1 MSGTKRQRKQREGHV
16 VLNKKGPEEVVVGS
30 GQGENRLEMC
40 LETTGS
46 RGDNLGEKR
55 KWNGGNV
62 CERSRF
68 RSVTEKPRLMW
79 SRAME

>member
-40 LETTGS
+40 LETKGS
-46 RGDNLGEKR
+46 RGNNLGEKR

-62 CERSRF
+62 CAE
-68 RSVTEKPRLMW
+68 SVRDSGLWLKKPG
-79 SRAME
+79 